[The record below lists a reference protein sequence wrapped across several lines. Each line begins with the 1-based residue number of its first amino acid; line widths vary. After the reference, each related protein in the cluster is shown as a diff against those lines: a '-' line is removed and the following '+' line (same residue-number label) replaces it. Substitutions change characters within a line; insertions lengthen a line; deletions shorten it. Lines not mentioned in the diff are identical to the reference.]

1 MEVSR
6 MKMVDE
12 VVKAL
17 GASML
22 TILLIATMTATMT
35 TASNYY
41 KVYEYTTIVYQLLWC
56 SGSTCYFNSYSWDF
70 TGVYREIE
78 GKSYNWTVLR
88 HVTIEYYG
96 LDYYTLG
103 CGIYRSEEIK
113 EKVDWPVNIV
123 FYGPKVSKRFVY
135 NFFKDIFGWFWVTVY
150 SAPSEIVSRMYMYL
164 KNYNTSWKWD
174 SDGGAKAKRGDVT
187 YLIGWAYN
195 CKNADGSYVFLH
207 VRFYA
212 PSQPSGEFFSDGNLR
227 YVIATSY
234 FDRDETLWGG
244 RGSGWSE
251 CAEKF
256 LIDYIRANA
265 GSAGY
270 TVRIFRDYAY
280 GYNRI
285 DYAGGIAIGLHA
297 ITIRKSVDDF
307 CKYIEYT
314 KGIEDNGLY
323 HVYLNNGSI
332 TYIYVDK

>member
-1 MEVSR
+1 MEVPR

-12 VVKAL
+12 VVRAL
-17 GASML
+17 GASIL
-22 TILLIATMTATMT
+22 TVLLIAAITATMT
-35 TASNYY
+35 TASDYY
-41 KVYEYTTIVYQLLWC
+41 KVYEYTTIVYQLPWC
-56 SGSTCYFNSYSWDF
+56 RGSTCYFNSYSWDF

-123 FYGPKVSKRFVY
+123 FYGPKVSKSFVY
-135 NFFKDIFGWFWVTVY
+135 DFFIKIFGRDVIGW
-150 SAPSEIVSRMYMYL
+150 SALSELFSDMYMYL
-164 KNYNTSWKWD
+164 KNYNTSWEWD
-174 SDGGAKAKRGDVT
+174 SDGGAKDNHGNVA

-227 YVIATSY
+227 YVIATSH
-234 FDRDETLWGG
+234 FDRDETLSGG

-270 TVRIFRDYAY
+270 TIGIFRDYAY

-297 ITIRKSVDDF
+297 ITVRKSVDDY
-307 CKYIEYT
+307 CKYME
-314 KGIEDNGLY
+314 GINDNGLY

-332 TYIYVDK
+332 TYIC